1 LSGFVQEIFFLL
13 CERWWT
19 TTATTT
25 TTTTTTTL
33 LSDRKS
39 TYDDHHQT
47 ATATATTTATT
58 TVDPTLTLFV
68 SGVSLVAFRRS
79 VAPPKILSPVATL
92 RFRLNDVAGRSARRG
107 QAIILPSELA
117 HGYHWTLGIY
127 VRGSNSSSTDRE
139 HFSIYLILT
148 DPDVTV
154 EAEFSIK
161 AASKTKSICHTFST
175 KLETPRPGRG
185 WPDFIAR
192 EALLSAVP
200 SVLLQQD
207 GSLTIDVDLR
217 VNLTK
222 PVWYPTPPSGD
233 SAKTLLADLVRS
245 SLSTDVTFMVDN
257 VEFCLHRH
265 VLAKRAPALLD
276 MIDGPTGQRV
286 PLDDVDSGIFQSI
299 VLYMYTGDWSLSSS
313 DETVADAV
321 LAKNTL
327 TLADR
332 YGCTGLKLL
341 VESVMVDQVLNAS
354 NAAEML
360 LLGDSLHCALL
371 KEAAIT
377 EILECKDAVRS
388 LPGWELL
395 VESNALVEDL
405 LDKARGM
412 KRDETA
418 ATAGLSVGEL
428 RDQLLKHGAA
438 VDGSREVLVHQLL
451 AITADDTAAVVV

>member
-1 LSGFVQEIFFLL
+1 MIIIKQKQQSN
-13 CERWWT
+13 
-19 TTATTT
+19 
-25 TTTTTTTL
+25 
-33 LSDRKS
+33 
-39 TYDDHHQT
+39 TYPLHLMCCC
-47 ATATATTTATT
+47 
-58 TVDPTLTLFV
+58 VRP
-68 SGVSLVAFRRS
+68 S

-92 RFRLNDVAGRSARRG
+92 RFRLNDVRSRTEVRG
-107 QAIILPSELA
+107 QVIILPSQPA
-117 HGYHWTLGIY
+117 HGYHWALQIY
-127 VRGSNSSSTDRE
+127 VRGSNSSPTDRE
-139 HFSIYLILT
+139 YLSIYLVLT
-148 DPDVTV
+148 DPDVTA
-154 EAEFSIK
+154 EAEFAIK
-161 AASKTKSICHTFST
+161 AASKTRQAACHTFST

-377 EILECKDAVRS
+377 EIFQSKDATRS
-388 LPGWELL
+388 SPGWELFK
-395 VESNALVEDL
+395 ESNEL
-405 LDKARGM
+405 LEELLNKAIGM
-412 KRDETA
+412 QSDETD

-428 RDQLLKHGAA
+428 RDQLLKHDAA

-451 AITADDTAAVVV
+451 AFTVDDTAAVVE